1 MRHLEVNV
9 PEIAPSIRRG
19 GSGEHEAAGR
29 DGLEPAVAQAAHLPV
44 GRSGPP
50 ALRDGVE
57 CIYRADGDDFVVLRD
72 RLEDAALR
80 RCASVAW
87 DRRHAAPVGPIVLS
101 RRVFE
106 YMLRVHAPLRYGS
119 LAGRRELAYGRD
131 ILRAIP
137 PPTEAA
143 LVGHVL
149 DQTDKVLTMPRRS
162 RLFMPHELV
171 RARREI
177 LERELDRCLL
187 MRLYLETGSVPRT
200 RELVAA
206 ETRARYPEPY
216 RELRGACDLLQ
227 RDDWGSASRGLFG
240 LFRGVAHDVHQRL
253 EQQDGLG
260 HRAVQV

>member
-1 MRHLEVNV
+1 
-9 PEIAPSIRRG
+9 
-19 GSGEHEAAGR
+19 
-29 DGLEPAVAQAAHLPV
+29 
-44 GRSGPP
+44 
-50 ALRDGVE
+50 
-57 CIYRADGDDFVVLRD
+57 
-72 RLEDAALR
+72 
-80 RCASVAW
+80 
-87 DRRHAAPVGPIVLS
+87 
-101 RRVFE
+101 
-106 YMLRVHAPLRYGS
+106 
-119 LAGRRELAYGRD
+119 
-131 ILRAIP
+131 
-137 PPTEAA
+137 
-143 LVGHVL
+143 
-149 DQTDKVLTMPRRS
+149 MPRRS
-162 RLFMPHELV
+162 RLFMPQELV

-187 MRLYLETGSVPRT
+187 MRLHLETGSVPRT